1 MSKGQYLTSYQQDIV
16 KRFYAHRDTVLANRL
31 QEIVSELAVASPGKA
46 ADKLWQRAADTMLKA
61 GADKADVEQITTPR
75 NLADLA
81 RIAGELASAPAS
93 KRESPAK
100 RRPASDDF

>member
-1 MSKGQYLTSYQQDIV
+1 MAKGQYLTSYQQGIV

-46 ADKLWQRAADTMLKA
+46 ADKLWQRAAETMLKA
-61 GADKADVEQITTPR
+61 GADQADVDQITTPR

-81 RIAGELASAPAS
+81 RIAGELATAPAP
-93 KRESPAK
+93 KRDAPAK
-100 RRPASDDF
+100 RRPEPDDF